1 MVIYITLFAAV
12 GFEVAGT
19 MLLPL
24 KIFKALTKHII
35 VTFLF
40 IFFLLAL
47 VGDWEVTAFC
57 NIRFMGGPWRILSS
71 NSKQRLL

>member
-1 MVIYITLFAAV
+1 MNVRMVIYITLFAAV

-24 KIFKALTKHII
+24 TQIFQNPYQAHYCY
-35 VTFLF
+35 FLW

-47 VGDWEVTAFC
+47 IGDWEVTAF
-57 NIRFMGGPWRILSS
+57 
-71 NSKQRLL
+71 